1 MKNSLCLDEKANQSQ
16 NFSYPNN
23 IKEINNENI
32 PLTNKDI
39 KQKIVNNT
47 SSKKNIEN
55 DYLNNN
61 ENLTNNI
68 IIKSDYNDSTKGDI
82 QKNNLKIMNIFE
94 YQYTGN
100 CFYEKL
106 KNENKKLIETMKNM
120 EERYQKEIKYLKE
133 DKKILKQKI
142 EFLNQKIKNIFDN
155 EKFQEEN
162 LDNKTPEIKAKSNVI
177 NEFQKILEYREKEID
192 VYKSKI
198 QQYKNDMIFL
208 VEDFEKKKNQLEKT
222 IPQLNIKINKL
233 EHDYK
238 EIKILLENE
247 KNKNIINNIIINEK
261 NGELKYFNK
270 IFKKININNEK
281 IIKNDIASQLN
292 INVEK
297 DMNNESKYNNN
308 KYGQVGII
316 NTGFNC
322 YMNSVIQILKNIKI
336 FWINILSYDKDDII
350 TNSLRK
356 LLNNLYY
363 SNSKYISIYEF
374 KKDFGTVYNKFADDK
389 ENDSTLFLVYL
400 LQHLN
405 KACMQ
410 PNKHVSSIYLFKD
423 LKLSLSEENSLEKFL
438 NKYENNNNSFI
449 NNIFYGYQMDKL
461 VCTKCEYSQAS
472 FQSFNVLYLSLI
484 TENIKVKS
492 LEETLNSYL
501 ITKDKHGTNGFECP
515 NCKGYFLSHST
526 SIIKLPQILII
537 CLKRVGED
545 TIYYND
551 IEIPKIL
558 KSKWIDKLS
567 LHNNKEYEL
576 IGFIKHFGNEKS
588 GHNIAFSKNIFDNK
602 WYCFDDVNVIVQKEF
617 PSTNK
622 SFLLFYQII
631 NN

>member
-1 MKNSLCLDEKANQSQ
+1 MKNSLCLDEKTKQSI
-16 NFSYPNN
+16 NFSYSNN
-23 IKEINNENI
+23 IEENSNENI
-32 PLTNKDI
+32 VLFNKDI

-47 SSKKNIEN
+47 SSKKKFEN
-55 DYLNNN
+55 VYLNNN

-68 IIKSDYNDSTKGDI
+68 TIKSDYNDSTKGDD
-82 QKNNLKIMNIFE
+82 QKNNLQIMNVLE
-94 YQYTGN
+94 YQYISN
-100 CFYEKL
+100 DLYEKL
-106 KNENKKLIETMKNM
+106 KNENKNLIETMKNM
-120 EERYQKEIKYLKE
+120 EESYQKEIKYLKE
-133 DKKILKQKI
+133 DKKILRQKI
-142 EFLNQKIKNIFDN
+142 EFLNQKIKIIFDDK
-155 EKFQEEN
+155 KFQEEN
-162 LDNKTPEIKAKSNVI
+162 SGNKTSEIKAKSNGI
-177 NEFQKILEYREKEID
+177 EEFQRILEFREKEITI
-192 VYKSKI
+192 YKTKI
-198 QQYKNDMIFL
+198 EQYKNDMIFL
-208 VEDFEKKKNQLEKT
+208 VEDFEKKKNQLEKA

-270 IFKKININNEK
+270 IFKQINTNKEK
-281 IIKNDIASQLN
+281 IIKNGIDSQIN

-297 DMNNESKYNNN
+297 DMNNENKYNN

-350 TNSLRK
+350 TNSFRK

-363 SNSKYISIYEF
+363 SNSKFISIYEF
-374 KKDFGTVYNKFADDK
+374 KKDFGTVYNKFAGDK
-389 ENDSTLFLVYL
+389 QNDSTLFLAYL

-405 KACMQ
+405 KACSQ

-423 LKLSLSEENSLEKFL
+423 LKLSLSEENNLEKFL

-449 NNIFYGYQMDKL
+449 NNIFYGYQMNKL
-461 VCTKCEYSQAS
+461 ICTKCEYSKVS
-472 FQSFNVLYLSLI
+472 FQSFNILYLSLI

-492 LEETLNSYL
+492 LEDSLNSYL

-515 NCKGYFLSHST
+515 NCKGCFLSHST
-526 SIIKLPQILII
+526 CIIKLPQILII
-537 CLKRVGED
+537 CLKRVGEY

-602 WYCFDDVNVIVQKEF
+602 WYCFDDVNVIEQKEF
-617 PSTNK
+617 PSTDK